1 MQSFAPP
8 SGINHGIPPH
18 HLRPKSD
25 DQITHIEEI
34 LDNNPGPRY
43 VINYELYHVQLSWT
57 DLLVV
62 EGCPSMGLHMSF

>member
-43 VINYELYHVQLSWT
+43 VIKYESY
-57 DLLVV
+57 
-62 EGCPSMGLHMSF
+62 EPRGL